1 MKRNTLTDGP
11 KRQVHGSCLYIHVD
25 VWASEAETRVEL
37 MVSVCIAV
45 HRLQGLRQLFLFHGV
60 EFEWLM
66 YCC

>member
-1 MKRNTLTDGP
+1 MKRNTLTNGP

-45 HRLQGLRQLFLFHGV
+45 HVHRQDRKSV
-60 EFEWLM
+60 V
-66 YCC
+66 